1 MAGKYV
7 IKGNGDITVKNG
19 NEIYTMWQIKK
30 KSCGLVAT
38 KTEKKKKK
46 TFVAQTAPFTV
57 FPFFAVGNS

>member
-1 MAGKYV
+1 M
-7 IKGNGDITVKNG
+7 D

-46 TFVAQTAPFTV
+46 KKTFVAQTTPFTV

>member
-1 MAGKYV
+1 M
-7 IKGNGDITVKNG
+7 D

-30 KSCGLVAT
+30 KSYGLVAT

-46 TFVAQTAPFTV
+46 KTFVAQTTPFTV